1 MHSSVT
7 SSVWSKTNEKP
18 VYHRATSIPTLT
30 YSCWNS
36 SRLSRPLGQS
46 FRKPLYHCLSS
57 CSLNSVFF
65 TRSSITSGVIL
76 LFCFPMVS
84 ARHRNQNSCDLT
96 LPGAVV
102 HFNCVNS
109 FLLFYKTE
117 AICVPPITTIQKVGV
132 GKFFLSFLCWPR
144 RIYGQKC
151 SKYYYL
157 RLQFIPVMAKFNFQH
172 HYSSLLSHHD
182 PLEIILISWFGAQKH
197 FLSSMF
203 NCWAVIYWYFFQ
215 YSLMNRNVKG
225 MVFWKQ
231 CF

>member
-1 MHSSVT
+1 MAHLMHSSVT

-109 FLLFYKTE
+109 FFCSTKLRPFVSLPY
-117 AICVPPITTIQKVGV
+117 TTIQKVGV
-132 GKFFLSFLCWPR
+132 GKFFFKFLMLTKAAFMVKNAVS
-144 RIYGQKC
+144 I
-151 SKYYYL
+151 
-157 RLQFIPVMAKFNFQH
+157 
-172 HYSSLLSHHD
+172 
-182 PLEIILISWFGAQKH
+182 IILRCN
-197 FLSSMF
+197 LS
-203 NCWAVIYWYFFQ
+203 
-215 YSLMNRNVKG
+215 L
-225 MVFWKQ
+225 
-231 CF
+231 